1 VFAERIASLNL
12 AGGMTAVRDR
22 TREAAVEAQRFYDW
36 LLKASNLP
44 GSRWTGGPVE
54 AGAEYKINELGQEAF
69 LSAGRLSLI
78 NAPQNAIWRAPSS
91 GVVVPAGITARLQD
105 AGALPSAGG
114 MAAPGGTAELAV
126 EIGKLRQ
133 EVGELARRQWN
144 INVTQRTGVSGS
156 QVLRTLQQL
165 R

>member
-1 VFAERIASLNL
+1 
-12 AGGMTAVRDR
+12 
-22 TREAAVEAQRFYDW
+22 
-36 LLKASNLP
+36 
-44 GSRWTGGPVE
+44 
-54 AGAEYKINELGQEAF
+54 
-69 LSAGRLSLI
+69 LI

-91 GVVVPAGITARLQD
+91 GVVIPAGITARLQET
-105 AGALPSAGG
+105 GAIPGIGG
-114 MAAPGGTAELAV
+114 IASHTGTAELAI

-144 INVTQRTGVSGS
+144 INVSHRTGPTGS